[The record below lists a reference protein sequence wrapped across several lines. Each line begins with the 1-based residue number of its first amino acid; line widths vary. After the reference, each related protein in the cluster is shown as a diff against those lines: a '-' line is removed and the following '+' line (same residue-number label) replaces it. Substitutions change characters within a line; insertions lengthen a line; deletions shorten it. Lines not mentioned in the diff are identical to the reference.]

1 MPPGSLAL
9 LAQGAAVS
17 LLLAAVAIVGGT
29 LLAVLLATIA
39 FSRLAAVRAVYRV
52 YVYVI
57 RGTPLLVLA
66 LLLFYAMPALDL
78 RTGPYIAGTL
88 VLIIYTGALFAE
100 VFRGGVLAIPRPQWE
115 SARSLGLPPLAMF
128 RKIVAPLV
136 TRYTLP
142 PYINVC
148 VMTVKAS
155 SVLSIISV
163 RELQGIDLE
172 IDDGEVVAL
181 IGRSGCGKTTLLRC
195 INFLEEYDA
204 GAIQLDGEPLWYRAA
219 PDGGRHR
226 VSEAEARRQ
235 RQQMGIV
242 FQQYNLFP
250 HMTVLDNVLLG
261 PRFSQR
267 VSAAEADQLG
277 RRLLARVG
285 LEAKMS
291 AYPAHLSR
299 GQQQRVA
306 IARALAMRPKV
317 LLLDE
322 ITSALDP
329 ELVGEV
335 EDVIRSLLS
344 DRIMLVLVTHALG
357 FAREVA
363 HRIAYL
369 AEGAIVE
376 LGSPA
381 DILDRPKDPSLKE
394 FLRRVR

>member
-1 MPPGSLAL
+1 M
-9 LAQGAAVS
+9 
-17 LLLAAVAIVGGT
+17 IT
-29 LLAVLLATIA
+29 
-39 FSRLAAVRAVYRV
+39 
-52 YVYVI
+52 I
-57 RGTPLLVLA
+57 RGLQKS
-66 LLLFYAMPALDL
+66 F
-78 RTGPYIAGTL
+78 G
-88 VLIIYTGALFAE
+88 
-100 VFRGGVLAIPRPQWE
+100 
-115 SARSLGLPPLAMF
+115 SAR
-128 RKIVAPLV
+128 
-136 TRYTLP
+136 
-142 PYINVC
+142 
-148 VMTVKAS
+148 
-155 SVLSIISV
+155 VL
-163 RELQGIDLE
+163 RGIDLD
-172 IDDGEVVAL
+172 IADGEVVAL

-195 INFLEEYDA
+195 INFLEEYE
-204 GAIQLDGEPLWYRAA
+204 DGEIRLDDGELWYRTGA
-219 PDGGRHR
+219 DGVRRR
-226 VSEAEARRQ
+226 VSEAEARRM
-235 RQQMGIV
+235 RQQMGVV

-261 PRFSQR
+261 PRFAQR
-267 VSAAEADQLG
+267 VSAAEADTLG

-285 LEAKMS
+285 LETKMA
-291 AYPAHLSR
+291 AYPGQLSG

-344 DRIMLVLVTHALG
+344 DRIMMVLVTHAVG

-363 HRIAYL
+363 HRVAYL

-381 DILDRPKDPSLKE
+381 DVLDRPKDPSLKE

>member
-1 MPPGSLAL
+1 M
-9 LAQGAAVS
+9 
-17 LLLAAVAIVGGT
+17 I
-29 LLAVLLATIA
+29 
-39 FSRLAAVRAVYRV
+39 AVRGLQKSFGTARV
-52 YVYVI
+52 
-57 RGTPLLVLA
+57 
-66 LLLFYAMPALDL
+66 L
-78 RTGPYIAGTL
+78 R
-88 VLIIYTGALFAE
+88 
-100 VFRGGVLAIPRPQWE
+100 R
-115 SARSLGLPPLAMF
+115 
-128 RKIVAPLV
+128 
-136 TRYTLP
+136 
-142 PYINVC
+142 
-148 VMTVKAS
+148 
-155 SVLSIISV
+155 
-163 RELQGIDLE
+163 IDLD
-172 IDDGEVVAL
+172 IADGEGGAL

-195 INFLEEYDA
+195 INFLEEYDT
-204 GAIQLDGEPLWYRAA
+204 GEIRLDGEELWYRTT
-219 PDGGRHR
+219 PGGARRR
-226 VSEAEARRQ
+226 VSEAEARRM

-261 PRFSQR
+261 PRFAQR
-267 VSAAEADQLG
+267 VSVAEAEALG

-291 AYPAHLSR
+291 GYPAQLSG

-344 DRIMLVLVTHALG
+344 DRIMMVLVTHALG

-369 AEGAIVE
+369 ADGAIVE

>member
-1 MPPGSLAL
+1 
-9 LAQGAAVS
+9 V
-17 LLLAAVAIVGGT
+17 I
-29 LLAVLLATIA
+29 
-39 FSRLAAVRAVYRV
+39 AVRGLKKSFGTARV
-52 YVYVI
+52 
-57 RGTPLLVLA
+57 
-66 LLLFYAMPALDL
+66 L
-78 RTGPYIAGTL
+78 R
-88 VLIIYTGALFAE
+88 
-100 VFRGGVLAIPRPQWE
+100 
-115 SARSLGLPPLAMF
+115 
-128 RKIVAPLV
+128 
-136 TRYTLP
+136 
-142 PYINVC
+142 
-148 VMTVKAS
+148 
-155 SVLSIISV
+155 
-163 RELQGIDLE
+163 GIDLD
-172 IDDGEVVAL
+172 IADGEVVAL

-195 INFLEEYDA
+195 INFLEEYDT
-204 GAIQLDGEPLWYRAA
+204 GEIRLDGEELWYRTA
-219 PDGGRHR
+219 PDGGRRR
-226 VSEAEARRQ
+226 VSDAEARRM

-261 PRFSQR
+261 PRFAQR
-267 VSAAEADQLG
+267 VPVAEVEALG

-285 LEAKMS
+285 LETKMS
-291 AYPAHLSR
+291 AYPAQLSG

-344 DRIMLVLVTHALG
+344 DRIMMVLVTHALG

-369 AEGAIVE
+369 ADGAIVE

-381 DILDRPKDPSLKE
+381 DILDQPKDPSLKE

>member
-1 MPPGSLAL
+1 
-9 LAQGAAVS
+9 V
-17 LLLAAVAIVGGT
+17 
-29 LLAVLLATIA
+29 IA
-39 FSRLAAVRAVYRV
+39 
-52 YVYVI
+52 I
-57 RGTPLLVLA
+57 RGLEKSFGTARVL
-66 LLLFYAMPALDL
+66 
-78 RTGPYIAGTL
+78 R
-88 VLIIYTGALFAE
+88 
-100 VFRGGVLAIPRPQWE
+100 
-115 SARSLGLPPLAMF
+115 
-128 RKIVAPLV
+128 
-136 TRYTLP
+136 
-142 PYINVC
+142 
-148 VMTVKAS
+148 
-155 SVLSIISV
+155 
-163 RELQGIDLE
+163 GIDLA
-172 IDDGEVVAL
+172 IADGEVVAL

-195 INFLEEYDA
+195 INFLEEYDT
-204 GAIQLDGEPLWYRAA
+204 GEIRLDGEELWYRSA
-219 PDGGRHR
+219 PGGARRR
-226 VSEAEARRQ
+226 VSEAEARRM

-261 PRFSQR
+261 PRFAQR
-267 VSAAEADQLG
+267 VSVAEAEALG

-285 LEAKMS
+285 LETRMS
-291 AYPAHLSR
+291 AYPAQLSG

-344 DRIMLVLVTHALG
+344 DRIMMVLVTHALG

-369 AEGAIVE
+369 EDGAIVE
-376 LGSPA
+376 LGSPG

>member
-1 MPPGSLAL
+1 
-9 LAQGAAVS
+9 
-17 LLLAAVAIVGGT
+17 
-29 LLAVLLATIA
+29 
-39 FSRLAAVRAVYRV
+39 
-52 YVYVI
+52 
-57 RGTPLLVLA
+57 
-66 LLLFYAMPALDL
+66 
-78 RTGPYIAGTL
+78 
-88 VLIIYTGALFAE
+88 
-100 VFRGGVLAIPRPQWE
+100 
-115 SARSLGLPPLAMF
+115 
-128 RKIVAPLV
+128 
-136 TRYTLP
+136 
-142 PYINVC
+142 
-148 VMTVKAS
+148 
-155 SVLSIISV
+155 
-163 RELQGIDLE
+163 
-172 IDDGEVVAL
+172 VVAL
-181 IGRSGCGKTTLLRC
+181 VGRSGCGKTTLLRC
-195 INFLEEYDA
+195 INFLEEYDT
-204 GAIQLDGEPLWYRAA
+204 GEIRLDGEELWYRTT
-219 PDGGRHR
+219 PDGARRR
-226 VSEAEARRQ
+226 VSEGEARRM

-261 PRFSQR
+261 PRFAQR
-267 VSAAEADQLG
+267 VSVAEAEALG

-291 AYPAHLSR
+291 AYPAQLSG

-344 DRIMLVLVTHALG
+344 DRIMMVLVTHALG

-369 AEGAIVE
+369 ADGAIVE

>member
-1 MPPGSLAL
+1 MQVAAATVGSGIPLGLVPGGTGNL
-9 LAQGAAVS
+9 LAGNLRLPRSPAA
-17 LLLAAVAIVGGT
+17 AARAI
-29 LLAVLLATIA
+29 LE
-39 FSRLAAVRAVYRV
+39 
-52 YVYVI
+52 
-57 RGTPLLVLA
+57 GTPLTIDLGAVERADGTHYFAVCSGAGFDARLMAATGAAEKRRWKMGAYVARACAALPSVRSARHRVTVDGESHELRAAMVLVANCGELVPPFLRLRDDIAPDDGWLDVLA
-66 LLLFYAMPALDL
+66 LQADGTWESVSVFFELLRRPRSGSGRVWFGRG
-78 RTGPYIAGTL
+78 RTVRVEVLEGP
-88 VLIIYTGALFAE
+88 
-100 VFRGGVLAIPRPQWE
+100 PRP
-115 SARSLGLPPLAMF
+115 
-128 RKIVAPLV
+128 
-136 TRYTLP
+136 
-142 PYINVC
+142 
-148 VMTVKAS
+148 
-155 SVLSIISV
+155 
-163 RELQGIDLE
+163 
-172 IDDGEVVAL
+172 
-181 IGRSGCGKTTLLRC
+181 
-195 INFLEEYDA
+195 
-204 GAIQLDGEPLWYRAA
+204 IQLDGEPLWYRAA
-219 PDGGRHR
+219 ADGSRHR

-291 AYPAHLSR
+291 AYPAHLSG

-335 EDVIRSLLS
+335 EDVIRSLLT
-344 DRIMLVLVTHALG
+344 DRIMMVIVTHALR

-369 AEGAIVE
+369 SDGAIVE

-381 DILDRPKDPSLKE
+381 EILDRPKDPSLKE
-394 FLRRVR
+394 FLRHVR

>member
-1 MPPGSLAL
+1 M
-9 LAQGAAVS
+9 
-17 LLLAAVAIVGGT
+17 
-29 LLAVLLATIA
+29 IA
-39 FSRLAAVRAVYRV
+39 
-52 YVYVI
+52 I
-57 RGTPLLVLA
+57 RGLEKS
-66 LLLFYAMPALDL
+66 F
-78 RTGPYIAGTL
+78 G
-88 VLIIYTGALFAE
+88 
-100 VFRGGVLAIPRPQWE
+100 
-115 SARSLGLPPLAMF
+115 SAR
-128 RKIVAPLV
+128 
-136 TRYTLP
+136 
-142 PYINVC
+142 
-148 VMTVKAS
+148 
-155 SVLSIISV
+155 VL
-163 RELQGIDLE
+163 RGIDLH
-172 IDDGEVVAL
+172 IGDGEVVAL

-204 GAIQLDGEPLWYRAA
+204 GEIRLDGEELWYRTGAE
-219 PDGGRHR
+219 GVRR
-226 VSEAEARRQ
+226 KVSEAEARRM

-261 PRFSQR
+261 PRFAQR
-267 VSAAEADQLG
+267 VTASEAETLG

-291 AYPAHLSR
+291 AYPAQLSG

-335 EDVIRSLLS
+335 EDVIRTLLS
-344 DRIMLVLVTHALG
+344 DRIMMVLVTHALR
-357 FAREVA
+357 FAREIA

-369 AEGAIVE
+369 ADGAIVE
-376 LGSPA
+376 VGSPA
-381 DILDRPKDPSLKE
+381 DVLDRPKDPSLKE

>member
-1 MPPGSLAL
+1 M
-9 LAQGAAVS
+9 
-17 LLLAAVAIVGGT
+17 IT
-29 LLAVLLATIA
+29 
-39 FSRLAAVRAVYRV
+39 
-52 YVYVI
+52 I
-57 RGTPLLVLA
+57 RGLEKS
-66 LLLFYAMPALDL
+66 F
-78 RTGPYIAGTL
+78 G
-88 VLIIYTGALFAE
+88 
-100 VFRGGVLAIPRPQWE
+100 
-115 SARSLGLPPLAMF
+115 SAR
-128 RKIVAPLV
+128 
-136 TRYTLP
+136 
-142 PYINVC
+142 
-148 VMTVKAS
+148 
-155 SVLSIISV
+155 VL
-163 RELQGIDLE
+163 RGIDLE
-172 IDDGEVVAL
+172 IAGGEVVAL

-204 GAIQLDGEPLWYRAA
+204 GEIRLDGEELWYRTGA
-219 PDGGRHR
+219 DGVRR
-226 VSEAEARRQ
+226 QVSDAEARRLRQ
-235 RQQMGIV
+235 RMGIV

-261 PRFSQR
+261 PRFAQR
-267 VSAAEADQLG
+267 VSVADAEALG

-291 AYPAHLSR
+291 AYPAQLSG

-335 EDVIRSLLS
+335 EDVIRGLLR
-344 DRIMLVLVTHALG
+344 DRIMMVLVTHAVG
-357 FAREVA
+357 FAREIA

-369 AEGAIVE
+369 ADGAIVE

-381 DILDRPKDPSLKE
+381 DVLDRPKDPGLKE

>member
-1 MPPGSLAL
+1 MI
-9 LAQGAAVS
+9 
-17 LLLAAVAIVGGT
+17 AIR
-29 LLAVLLATIA
+29 
-39 FSRLAAVRAVYRV
+39 RLEKSF
-52 YVYVI
+52 
-57 RGTPLLVLA
+57 G
-66 LLLFYAMPALDL
+66 
-78 RTGPYIAGTL
+78 
-88 VLIIYTGALFAE
+88 
-100 VFRGGVLAIPRPQWE
+100 
-115 SARSLGLPPLAMF
+115 SAR
-128 RKIVAPLV
+128 
-136 TRYTLP
+136 
-142 PYINVC
+142 
-148 VMTVKAS
+148 
-155 SVLSIISV
+155 VL
-163 RELQGIDLE
+163 RGIDLD
-172 IDDGEVVAL
+172 IGDGEVVAL

-204 GAIQLDGEPLWYRAA
+204 GEIRLDDEELWYRTG
-219 PDGGRHR
+219 PDGARRR
-226 VSEAEARRQ
+226 VSEAEARCM

-261 PRFSQR
+261 PRFAQR
-267 VSAAEADQLG
+267 VSVVEAEALG

-285 LEAKMS
+285 LETKMS
-291 AYPAHLSR
+291 AYPGQLSG

-344 DRIMLVLVTHALG
+344 DRIMMVLVTHALG

-381 DILDRPKDPSLKE
+381 DVLDRPKDPSLKE

>member
-1 MPPGSLAL
+1 M
-9 LAQGAAVS
+9 
-17 LLLAAVAIVGGT
+17 I
-29 LLAVLLATIA
+29 
-39 FSRLAAVRAVYRV
+39 AVRGLQKSF
-52 YVYVI
+52 
-57 RGTPLLVLA
+57 GTAHVL
-66 LLLFYAMPALDL
+66 
-78 RTGPYIAGTL
+78 R
-88 VLIIYTGALFAE
+88 
-100 VFRGGVLAIPRPQWE
+100 
-115 SARSLGLPPLAMF
+115 
-128 RKIVAPLV
+128 
-136 TRYTLP
+136 
-142 PYINVC
+142 
-148 VMTVKAS
+148 
-155 SVLSIISV
+155 
-163 RELQGIDLE
+163 GIDLD
-172 IDDGEVVAL
+172 IADGAVVAL

-195 INFLEEYDA
+195 INFLEEYDT
-204 GAIQLDGEPLWYRAA
+204 GEIRLDGEELWYRTA
-219 PDGGRHR
+219 PDGVRRR
-226 VSEAEARRQ
+226 VSEPEARRT

-261 PRFSQR
+261 PRFAQR
-267 VSAAEADQLG
+267 VSVAEAEALG

-291 AYPAHLSR
+291 AYPAQLSG

-344 DRIMLVLVTHALG
+344 DRIMMVLVTHALS

-369 AEGAIVE
+369 SDGAIVE

>member
-1 MPPGSLAL
+1 M
-9 LAQGAAVS
+9 
-17 LLLAAVAIVGGT
+17 I
-29 LLAVLLATIA
+29 
-39 FSRLAAVRAVYRV
+39 AVRGLQKSFGTARV
-52 YVYVI
+52 
-57 RGTPLLVLA
+57 
-66 LLLFYAMPALDL
+66 L
-78 RTGPYIAGTL
+78 R
-88 VLIIYTGALFAE
+88 
-100 VFRGGVLAIPRPQWE
+100 
-115 SARSLGLPPLAMF
+115 
-128 RKIVAPLV
+128 
-136 TRYTLP
+136 
-142 PYINVC
+142 
-148 VMTVKAS
+148 
-155 SVLSIISV
+155 
-163 RELQGIDLE
+163 GIDLD
-172 IDDGEVVAL
+172 IADGEVVAL

-195 INFLEEYDA
+195 INFLEEYDT
-204 GAIQLDGEPLWYRAA
+204 GEIRLDGEELWYRTT
-219 PDGGRHR
+219 PDGARRR
-226 VSEAEARRQ
+226 VSEVEARRM

-242 FQQYNLFP
+242 FQQFNLFP

-261 PRFSQR
+261 PRFAQR
-267 VSAAEADQLG
+267 VSVAEAEALG

-285 LEAKMS
+285 LEAKVS
-291 AYPAHLSR
+291 AYPAQLSG

-344 DRIMLVLVTHALG
+344 DRIMMVLVTHALG

-369 AEGAIVE
+369 ADGAIVE

>member
-1 MPPGSLAL
+1 MI
-9 LAQGAAVS
+9 
-17 LLLAAVAIVGGT
+17 AIRRLEKSFGT
-29 LLAVLLATIA
+29 VRVLH
-39 FSRLAAVRAVYRV
+39 
-52 YVYVI
+52 
-57 RGTPLLVLA
+57 
-66 LLLFYAMPALDL
+66 
-78 RTGPYIAGTL
+78 
-88 VLIIYTGALFAE
+88 
-100 VFRGGVLAIPRPQWE
+100 
-115 SARSLGLPPLAMF
+115 
-128 RKIVAPLV
+128 
-136 TRYTLP
+136 
-142 PYINVC
+142 
-148 VMTVKAS
+148 
-155 SVLSIISV
+155 
-163 RELQGIDLE
+163 GIDLD
-172 IDDGEVVAL
+172 IADGEVVAL

-195 INFLEEYDA
+195 INFLEDYDA
-204 GAIQLDGEPLWYRAA
+204 GEIRLDGEPLWYRTAS
-219 PDGGRHR
+219 DGRRQR
-226 VSEAEARRQ
+226 VSEAEARRM

-261 PRFSQR
+261 PRFAQG
-267 VSAAEADQLG
+267 VSATEAEELG

-285 LEAKMS
+285 LEARMR
-291 AYPAHLSR
+291 AYPAHLSG

-344 DRIMLVLVTHALG
+344 DRIMMILVTHALG

-369 AEGAIVE
+369 SEGAILEV
-376 LGSPA
+376 GSPA
-381 DILDRPKDPSLKE
+381 DVLDRPKDPSLKE

>member
-1 MPPGSLAL
+1 
-9 LAQGAAVS
+9 V
-17 LLLAAVAIVGGT
+17 
-29 LLAVLLATIA
+29 IA
-39 FSRLAAVRAVYRV
+39 
-52 YVYVI
+52 I
-57 RGTPLLVLA
+57 RGLQKSFGTTRVL
-66 LLLFYAMPALDL
+66 
-78 RTGPYIAGTL
+78 R
-88 VLIIYTGALFAE
+88 
-100 VFRGGVLAIPRPQWE
+100 
-115 SARSLGLPPLAMF
+115 
-128 RKIVAPLV
+128 
-136 TRYTLP
+136 
-142 PYINVC
+142 
-148 VMTVKAS
+148 
-155 SVLSIISV
+155 
-163 RELQGIDLE
+163 GIDLD
-172 IDDGEVVAL
+172 IADGEVVAL

-195 INFLEEYDA
+195 INFLEEYDT
-204 GAIQLDGEPLWYRAA
+204 GEIRLDGEELWYRTA
-219 PDGGRHR
+219 PDGARRR
-226 VSEAEARRQ
+226 VSEAEARRM

-261 PRFSQR
+261 PRFAQR
-267 VSAAEADQLG
+267 VSVAEAEPLG

-291 AYPAHLSR
+291 AYPAHLSG

-344 DRIMLVLVTHALG
+344 DRIMMVLVTHALG

-369 AEGAIVE
+369 ADGAIVE

>member
-1 MPPGSLAL
+1 M
-9 LAQGAAVS
+9 
-17 LLLAAVAIVGGT
+17 
-29 LLAVLLATIA
+29 IA
-39 FSRLAAVRAVYRV
+39 
-52 YVYVI
+52 I
-57 RGTPLLVLA
+57 RGLQKSFGTTRVL
-66 LLLFYAMPALDL
+66 
-78 RTGPYIAGTL
+78 R
-88 VLIIYTGALFAE
+88 
-100 VFRGGVLAIPRPQWE
+100 
-115 SARSLGLPPLAMF
+115 
-128 RKIVAPLV
+128 
-136 TRYTLP
+136 
-142 PYINVC
+142 
-148 VMTVKAS
+148 
-155 SVLSIISV
+155 
-163 RELQGIDLE
+163 GIDLD
-172 IDDGEVVAL
+172 IADGEVVAL
-181 IGRSGCGKTTLLRC
+181 VGRSGCGKTTLLRC
-195 INFLEEYDA
+195 INFLEEYDT
-204 GAIQLDGEPLWYRAA
+204 GEIRLDGEELWYRTA
-219 PDGGRHR
+219 PDGARRR
-226 VSEAEARRQ
+226 VSEAEARRM

-261 PRFSQR
+261 PRFAQR
-267 VSAAEADQLG
+267 VSVAEAEPLG

-291 AYPAHLSR
+291 AYPAQLSG

-344 DRIMLVLVTHALG
+344 DRIMMVLVTHALS

-369 AEGAIVE
+369 ADGAIVE

>member
-1 MPPGSLAL
+1 M
-9 LAQGAAVS
+9 
-17 LLLAAVAIVGGT
+17 I
-29 LLAVLLATIA
+29 
-39 FSRLAAVRAVYRV
+39 AVRGLQKSF
-52 YVYVI
+52 
-57 RGTPLLVLA
+57 GTAHVL
-66 LLLFYAMPALDL
+66 
-78 RTGPYIAGTL
+78 G
-88 VLIIYTGALFAE
+88 
-100 VFRGGVLAIPRPQWE
+100 
-115 SARSLGLPPLAMF
+115 
-128 RKIVAPLV
+128 
-136 TRYTLP
+136 
-142 PYINVC
+142 
-148 VMTVKAS
+148 
-155 SVLSIISV
+155 
-163 RELQGIDLE
+163 GIDLD
-172 IDDGEVVAL
+172 IADGEVVAL
-181 IGRSGCGKTTLLRC
+181 IGRSGCGKTTILRC
-195 INFLEEYDA
+195 INFLEEYDT
-204 GAIQLDGEPLWYRAA
+204 GEIRLDGEELWYRTA
-219 PDGGRHR
+219 PDSARRR
-226 VSEAEARRQ
+226 VSEAEARRT

-261 PRFSQR
+261 PRFAQR
-267 VSAAEADQLG
+267 VSVAEVEALG

-291 AYPAHLSR
+291 AYPAQLSG

-344 DRIMLVLVTHALG
+344 DRIMMVLVTHALS

-369 AEGAIVE
+369 SDGAIVE

>member
-1 MPPGSLAL
+1 MI
-9 LAQGAAVS
+9 
-17 LLLAAVAIVGGT
+17 AIRGLEKSFG
-29 LLAVLLATIA
+29 
-39 FSRLAAVRAVYRV
+39 AVR
-52 YVYVI
+52 
-57 RGTPLLVLA
+57 VLH
-66 LLLFYAMPALDL
+66 
-78 RTGPYIAGTL
+78 
-88 VLIIYTGALFAE
+88 
-100 VFRGGVLAIPRPQWE
+100 
-115 SARSLGLPPLAMF
+115 S
-128 RKIVAPLV
+128 
-136 TRYTLP
+136 
-142 PYINVC
+142 
-148 VMTVKAS
+148 
-155 SVLSIISV
+155 
-163 RELQGIDLE
+163 IDLD
-172 IDDGEVVAL
+172 IADGEVVAL

-195 INFLEEYDA
+195 INFLEDYEA
-204 GAIQLDGEPLWYRAA
+204 GEIRLDGEPLWYRPAS
-219 PDGGRHR
+219 DGSRRR
-226 VSEAEARRQ
+226 VSEAEARRM

-261 PRFSQR
+261 PRFAQR
-267 VSAAEADQLG
+267 VSATEAEELG
-277 RRLLARVG
+277 RCLLARVG
-285 LEAKMS
+285 LEARMS
-291 AYPAHLSR
+291 AYPAHLSG

-344 DRIMLVLVTHALG
+344 DRIMMILVTHALG

-369 AEGAIVE
+369 SEGAIVE
-376 LGSPA
+376 VGSPA

>member
-1 MPPGSLAL
+1 
-9 LAQGAAVS
+9 V
-17 LLLAAVAIVGGT
+17 
-29 LLAVLLATIA
+29 IA
-39 FSRLAAVRAVYRV
+39 
-52 YVYVI
+52 I
-57 RGTPLLVLA
+57 RGLQKSFGTTRVL
-66 LLLFYAMPALDL
+66 
-78 RTGPYIAGTL
+78 R
-88 VLIIYTGALFAE
+88 
-100 VFRGGVLAIPRPQWE
+100 
-115 SARSLGLPPLAMF
+115 
-128 RKIVAPLV
+128 
-136 TRYTLP
+136 
-142 PYINVC
+142 
-148 VMTVKAS
+148 
-155 SVLSIISV
+155 
-163 RELQGIDLE
+163 GIDLD
-172 IDDGEVVAL
+172 IADGEVVAL

-195 INFLEEYDA
+195 INSLEEYDT
-204 GAIQLDGEPLWYRAA
+204 GEIRLDGEELWYRTA
-219 PDGGRHR
+219 PDGARRR
-226 VSEAEARRQ
+226 VSEGEARRM

-261 PRFSQR
+261 PRFAQR
-267 VSAAEADQLG
+267 VSVAEAEALG
-277 RRLLARVG
+277 RRLLERVG

-291 AYPAHLSR
+291 AYPAQLSG

-344 DRIMLVLVTHALG
+344 DRIMMVLVTHALS

-369 AEGAIVE
+369 ADGAIVE

>member
-1 MPPGSLAL
+1 M
-9 LAQGAAVS
+9 
-17 LLLAAVAIVGGT
+17 I
-29 LLAVLLATIA
+29 
-39 FSRLAAVRAVYRV
+39 AVRGLQKSFGTARV
-52 YVYVI
+52 
-57 RGTPLLVLA
+57 
-66 LLLFYAMPALDL
+66 L
-78 RTGPYIAGTL
+78 R
-88 VLIIYTGALFAE
+88 
-100 VFRGGVLAIPRPQWE
+100 
-115 SARSLGLPPLAMF
+115 
-128 RKIVAPLV
+128 
-136 TRYTLP
+136 
-142 PYINVC
+142 
-148 VMTVKAS
+148 
-155 SVLSIISV
+155 
-163 RELQGIDLE
+163 GIDLD
-172 IDDGEVVAL
+172 IADGEVVAL

-195 INFLEEYDA
+195 INFLEEYDT
-204 GAIQLDGEPLWYRAA
+204 GEIRLDGAALWYRTTL
-219 PDGGRHR
+219 DGVRRR
-226 VSEAEARRQ
+226 VSEAEARRM

-261 PRFSQR
+261 PRFAQR
-267 VSAAEADQLG
+267 VAVAEVEALG

-291 AYPAHLSR
+291 AYPAQLSG

-335 EDVIRSLLS
+335 ENVIRSLLS
-344 DRIMLVLVTHALG
+344 DRIMMVLVTHALA

-369 AEGAIVE
+369 ADGAIVE

-381 DILDRPKDPSLKE
+381 DILDRPKDPGLKE

>member
-1 MPPGSLAL
+1 
-9 LAQGAAVS
+9 V
-17 LLLAAVAIVGGT
+17 I
-29 LLAVLLATIA
+29 
-39 FSRLAAVRAVYRV
+39 AVRGLQKSFGTARV
-52 YVYVI
+52 
-57 RGTPLLVLA
+57 
-66 LLLFYAMPALDL
+66 L
-78 RTGPYIAGTL
+78 R
-88 VLIIYTGALFAE
+88 
-100 VFRGGVLAIPRPQWE
+100 
-115 SARSLGLPPLAMF
+115 
-128 RKIVAPLV
+128 
-136 TRYTLP
+136 
-142 PYINVC
+142 
-148 VMTVKAS
+148 
-155 SVLSIISV
+155 
-163 RELQGIDLE
+163 GIDLD
-172 IDDGEVVAL
+172 IADGEVVAL

-195 INFLEEYDA
+195 INFLEEYDT
-204 GAIQLDGEPLWYRAA
+204 GEIRLDGEELWYRTT
-219 PDGGRHR
+219 PDGARRR
-226 VSEAEARRQ
+226 VSEAEARRM

-242 FQQYNLFP
+242 FQQFNLFP

-261 PRFSQR
+261 PRFAQR
-267 VSAAEADQLG
+267 VSVAEAEALG

-291 AYPAHLSR
+291 AYPAQLSG

-344 DRIMLVLVTHALG
+344 DRIMMVLVTHALG

-369 AEGAIVE
+369 ADGAIVE

>member
-1 MPPGSLAL
+1 M
-9 LAQGAAVS
+9 
-17 LLLAAVAIVGGT
+17 I
-29 LLAVLLATIA
+29 
-39 FSRLAAVRAVYRV
+39 AVRGLQKSFGTARV
-52 YVYVI
+52 
-57 RGTPLLVLA
+57 
-66 LLLFYAMPALDL
+66 L
-78 RTGPYIAGTL
+78 R
-88 VLIIYTGALFAE
+88 
-100 VFRGGVLAIPRPQWE
+100 
-115 SARSLGLPPLAMF
+115 
-128 RKIVAPLV
+128 
-136 TRYTLP
+136 
-142 PYINVC
+142 
-148 VMTVKAS
+148 
-155 SVLSIISV
+155 
-163 RELQGIDLE
+163 GIDLD
-172 IDDGEVVAL
+172 IADGEVVAL

-195 INFLEEYDA
+195 INFLEEYDT
-204 GAIQLDGEPLWYRAA
+204 GEIRLDGEELWYRTT
-219 PDGGRHR
+219 PGGARRR
-226 VSEAEARRQ
+226 VNEAEARRM

-261 PRFSQR
+261 PRFAQR
-267 VSAAEADQLG
+267 VSVAEAEALG

-285 LEAKMS
+285 LEAKIS
-291 AYPAHLSR
+291 AYPAQLSG

-344 DRIMLVLVTHALG
+344 DRIMMVLVTHALG

-369 AEGAIVE
+369 ADGAIVE
-376 LGSPA
+376 MGSPA